1 MTIPLKKWKKFL
13 TVEGLICKRIE
24 SSHEIWDK
32 PDDSLP
38 RPIVV
43 DSKHKEVPM
52 LHIST
57 GLRTLG
63 ISRKDFLKKIQ
74 NL

>member
-13 TVEGLICKRIE
+13 TSEGLICKRIE
-24 SSHEIWDK
+24 SGRETWDK
-32 PDDSLP
+32 PDDSLL
-38 RPIVV
+38 RPIIV
-43 DSKHKEVPM
+43 DRKYNDIPM

-57 GLRTLG
+57 GLRILE
-63 ISRKDFLKKIQ
+63 ISKKDFLKKIQ